1 MKEEELDLLHRY
13 LDGGSSPDDLTRL
26 EELLRDNAEARSTL
40 RSLATIDAKWQ
51 ALGAKEWGA
60 RRDSNRILEVPSF
73 RARMSWLA
81 LGAVAAALVVGLFVW
96 ISGPSWNEVQGIA
109 RVIRVGG
116 EAMVDGKQV
125 LAGGDELFATGTV
138 SMTSGSI
145 ELAYRDSGVH
155 VVAGAPLSMR
165 LENPMRLFLQEGEV
179 KLVVPPQGI
188 GFVVNTVDQ
197 EIVDLGTSFILKA
210 KPEGSEVLV
219 LDGQITVGRKPSDTK
234 RVMMSEGE
242 FAIFNSDGSIKKR
255 VPEVIRAQVTEA
267 PLRVTEP
274 GPASLHGKIMG
285 QVRQPVYGMIGDL
298 GDVIGEQ
305 MLPLIRSG
313 FQDQSS
319 LTTLKTGEPLRFAGI
334 AGGFPTLPART
345 GLELDTTES
354 GWMAWYSG
362 RVVPPRKGRYRF
374 WGYADNHLLV
384 AIDGKPV
391 FEGSRNDSL
400 FTTIGAP
407 RMNNPALPCLIA
419 RAGFANGPWLDS
431 DGGSVQLDILFGEI
445 GRALTSGLL
454 LIEWEGETYEETF
467 WGQPRWPVFMTE
479 APDATELAGLE
490 SLRLQLESEI
500 MGSFSVAVDSVWA
513 VEETQVASR

>member
-1 MKEEELDLLHRY
+1 MKEADSDLMHRY
-13 LDGGSSPDDLTRL
+13 LDGGCSP
-26 EELLRDNAEARSTL
+26 EELEKLEALLRVDREARSTL

-51 ALGAKEWGA
+51 ALGSEGWSVAQDFERESDTPSLGA
-60 RRDSNRILEVPSF
+60 RMTWVS
-73 RARMSWLA
+73 
-81 LGAVAAALVVGLFVW
+81 LGALAAALVVGLFVW
-96 ISGPSWNEVQGIA
+96 ISEPSWNEEKGIA
-109 RVIRVGG
+109 RVIRVEG
-116 EAMVDGKQV
+116 EATVDGKRV

-138 SMTSGSI
+138 SMASGSI

-165 LENPMRLFLQEGEV
+165 LENSMRLFLQEGEV
-179 KLVVPPQGI
+179 KLVVPPQGV
-188 GFVVNTVDQ
+188 GFVVDTVDQ

-210 KPEGSEVLV
+210 NSDGSELLV
-219 LDGQITVGRKPSDTK
+219 LDGQITVGKNPSDTK

-242 FAIFNSDGSIKKR
+242 FAIFNSDGSIQKR
-255 VPEVIRAQVTEA
+255 VPEVVRAQVTEA
-267 PLRVTEP
+267 PLRVTMP
-274 GPASLHGKIMG
+274 GPASLHGRIMG
-285 QVRQPVYGMIGDL
+285 QVQEPVYGMIGDL
-298 GDVIGEQ
+298 VDVIGEQ

-319 LTTLKTGEPLRFAGI
+319 LTPLKMGEPLRFAGI

-345 GLELDTTES
+345 GLALDATDL

-400 FTTIGAP
+400 LTTIGVP
-407 RMNNPALPCLIA
+407 RTNNPALPCLIA
-419 RAGFANGPWLDS
+419 RAGFANGPWLES

-454 LIEWEGETYEETF
+454 LIEWEGESYEETF
-467 WGQPRWPVFMTE
+467 WGQPKWPLFLTE
-479 APDATELAGLE
+479 APDPTEFAGLE
-490 SLRLQLESEI
+490 NLRLQLEKEI
-500 MGSFSVAVDSVWA
+500 MGSFSVAVDSIWA
-513 VEETQVASR
+513 VEETEIASR

>member
-1 MKEEELDLLHRY
+1 MKGKDLHLMHRY
-13 LDGGSSPDDLTRL
+13 LDGGCTP
-26 EELLRDNAEARSTL
+26 EELEKLEALLRTDSDARSTL

-51 ALGAKEWGA
+51 TLGNEDWCTS
-60 RRDSNRILEVPSF
+60 RDEERSFDKPAFSVRIGWVS
-73 RARMSWLA
+73 
-81 LGAVAAALVVGLFVW
+81 LGAVAALLVVGLFLW
-96 ISGPSWNEVQGIA
+96 IKGDHSQAGQGIA
-109 RVIRVGG
+109 RVIRVEGN
-116 EAMVDGKQV
+116 ALVDGKRV
-125 LAGGDELFATGTV
+125 LVGGDELFGDANV
-138 SMTSGSI
+138 AMTDGVI
-145 ELAYRDSGVH
+145 ELAFRDSGVH
-155 VVAGAPLSMR
+155 VVAGAPLSMH

-179 KLVVPPQGI
+179 KLVVPPQGR
-188 GFVVNTVDQ
+188 GFVVDTVDQ

-219 LDGQITVGRKPSDTK
+219 LDGQITVGQNASDAK

-242 FAIFNSDGSIKKR
+242 FAIFDSAGIIQKR
-255 VPEVIRAQVTEA
+255 VPEVIRAQVTEV

-274 GPASLHGKIMG
+274 GSASLHGKILG
-285 QVRQPVYGMIGDL
+285 QVQEPVYGIIGDL
-298 GDVIGEQ
+298 ADVIGEQ
-305 MLPLIRSG
+305 MLPLLRSG

-319 LTTLKTGEPLRFAGI
+319 LTTLKTGKPLRFAGI

-345 GLELDTTES
+345 GLELDTTDL
-354 GWMAWYSG
+354 GWVAWYSG

-400 FTTIGAP
+400 LTTIGVP

-419 RAGFANGPWLDS
+419 RAGFANGPWVES
-431 DGGSVQLDILFGEI
+431 NGESVQIDILFGEI
-445 GRALTSGLL
+445 GRVLTSGLL

-467 WGQPRWPVFMTE
+467 WGQPRWPLFLTE
-479 APDATELAGLE
+479 APEETELAGLE

-500 MGSFSVAVDSVWA
+500 MGSFSVALDAVWA